1 MGEYILDL
9 PGDCPPKMEPLPAS
23 RATRLLLLQNGQLIH
38 PGLTMLIAHMLNHG
52 QHAHTGGDQ
61 LRFGQF

>member
-1 MGEYILDL
+1 
-9 PGDCPPKMEPLPAS
+9 MEPLPAS
-23 RATRLLLLQNGQLIH
+23 RATRLLLLQNSQLIC

-52 QHAHTGGDQ
+52 QHAHTGGDR